1 MCFLFAFSCQNS
13 IQMASDTL
21 FQILIEI
28 LVQIQKNNLLDISTT
43 STLSVRKAESVRI
56 LHEFQSEFLS
66 EKQLALAIDGTNNL
80 WACRKYFEFRFLTSF
95 IH

>member
-21 FQILIEI
+21 FQIPIEI

-43 STLSVRKAESVRI
+43 STLPVRKAESVRI
-56 LHEFQSEFLS
+56 LHKFQSEFLS
-66 EKQLALAIDGTNNL
+66 EKQLALAIEQSLD
-80 WACRKYFEFRFLTSF
+80 
-95 IH
+95 